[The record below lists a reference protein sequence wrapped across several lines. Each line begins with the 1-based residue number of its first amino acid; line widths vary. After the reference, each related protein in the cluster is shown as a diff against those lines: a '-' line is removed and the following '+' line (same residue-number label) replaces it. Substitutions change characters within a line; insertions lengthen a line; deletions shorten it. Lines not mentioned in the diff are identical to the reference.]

1 MRATC
6 LALLAAILLPGC
18 AAFAASGVKSQQLVL
33 EAPTAHCL
41 GARWYLSGDDNGD
54 ASVRVAYRAKGEQAW
69 REAMPMFRVG
79 DGPDDQSG
87 ERRLESGGRDAWPFP
102 LGNFFAGSV
111 FDLKPDTV
119 YELRF
124 TLFDPDGGK
133 VVETRTACTKRIPVP
148 PQPRR
153 VLHVVPG
160 EGGGTGTR
168 EDPFRGLAA
177 ADAAAKPGDMFL
189 VHAGVYPAAFEITQ
203 SGTAEA
209 PIVWRGAGDGEAVI
223 DGAGRG
229 AEGGPAPRGVSANQ
243 RRHLFFQGI
252 SIRNC
257 EFAFV
262 AHGASDLT
270 IQRCHFYRNPYGF
283 TAHNNE
289 PLMRNF
295 YVSDNVM
302 EGPST
307 WPRTKGIEDARAV
320 QVSGEGH
327 DICYN
332 RIRGFGDGI
341 DIMGSPLGRA
351 IDFYG
356 NEISECTDD
365 AIELDYGQSNVRAFR
380 NRITNCFE
388 GISAQPLFGGPAYIF
403 RNAMYNLEY
412 TPFKLHNRPSGV
424 LLFHNTIVKTE
435 LPWPL
440 YTSAAVGK
448 LVSRN
453 NLFVGGQANHA
464 MEFSPKVASMDCDY
478 DGFAGGPYLQFA
490 RLQDRRFPTFADFL
504 TKSGIERHATW
515 VGEVVPF
522 ASGVTVPADFK
533 TQFPITVNDLRLAK
547 DSKAIDAGVV
557 LPNLND
563 GYTGKAPDLGAYE
576 YGAPLPWYGPREGRA
591 GSSPPG

>member
-1 MRATC
+1 MRA
-6 LALLAAILLPGC
+6 LSVALLAMVLLPGC
-18 AAFAASGVKSQQLVL
+18 TAFAASGVKSQQVAM
-33 EAPTAHCL
+33 EAPTVHCL
-41 GARWYLSGDDNGD
+41 GARWYVSGDDNGN
-54 ASVRVAYRAKGEQAW
+54 ASVRVEYRVKGGKAW

-87 ERRLESGGRDAWPFP
+87 EKRLESGAADKWPFA

-111 FDLKPDTV
+111 FDLKPDTA
-119 YELRF
+119 YEIRM
-124 TLFDPDGGK
+124 TLSDPDGGK
-133 VVETRTACTKRIPVP
+133 SVETRTARTKRIPVAP
-148 PQPRR
+148 KPRR

-160 EGGGTGTR
+160 DGGGKGTKD
-168 EDPFRGLAA
+168 DPFRGLAA
-177 ADAAAKPGDMFL
+177 ANATARPGDMIL
-189 VHAGVYPAAFEITQ
+189 VHAGVYPATFELTK

-229 AEGGPAPRGVSANQ
+229 ENGGPAPRGVSANQ
-243 RRHLFFQGI
+243 TRYIFFQGI
-252 SIRNC
+252 NVCNS
-257 EFAFV
+257 EYAFV

-270 IQRCHFYRNPYGF
+270 IQRCHFYQNEFGF

-351 IDFYG
+351 IDFYN

-380 NRITNCFE
+380 NHITNCFE
-388 GISAQPLFGGPAYIF
+388 GISTQPLFGGPAYIF

-412 TPFKLHNRPSGV
+412 TEFKMHNNPSGV
-424 LLFHNTIVKTE
+424 LLFHNTVVKTE
-435 LPWPL
+435 QAWPL
-440 YTSAAVGK
+440 WTSAAVGK
-448 LVSRN
+448 IMSRN

-464 MEFSPKVASMDCDY
+464 MEFSPRVASMDCDY
-478 DGFAGGPYLQFA
+478 DGFAGGPYGQFA
-490 RLQDRRFPTFADFL
+490 SLQSRRFETFDDFRA
-504 TKSGIERHATW
+504 KSGIERHAMW
-515 VGEVVPF
+515 VGTDVPF
-522 ASGVTVPADFK
+522 ASGVTVPADRK
-533 TQFPITVNDLRLAK
+533 TQFPIKTNDLRLAK
-547 DSKAIDAGVV
+547 GSKALDAGVV
-557 LPNLND
+557 LPNLD
-563 GYTGKAPDLGAYE
+563 EGYAGKAPDLGAYE
-576 YGAPLPWYGPREGRA
+576 YGAPLPWYGPRPREVHR
-591 GSSPPG
+591 